1 MAYTTIDDPSAY
13 FQTALYSGNET
24 VRTITNDG
32 NSDLQPDWV
41 WIKCRSHAQSS
52 ALHDSSRGAGKG
64 LLSDNVLVE
73 QDDNTQLSGFASDG
87 FTLGDASGSASQPY
101 PSTNDNGRTFV
112 AWQWKS
118 NGGTRTAYAESG
130 DNPAGGYQVN
140 TTAGF
145 SIVDWTG
152 TGDAGGTVAHGLG
165 AVPHVILVK
174 CRNTAHDWAV
184 FHHRNT
190 SAPATDYL
198 VLNENSATADGVNKW
213 NDTLPDSNN
222 ITLGDGG
229 GVNANNQTH
238 IAYVFTEKQGYSR
251 FGKLTGNGL
260 TDGPFVYTGF
270 KPAWVMIK
278 EETAAGSW
286 HIFDN
291 KRKVGNVSD
300 SIIYADLTN
309 AEATSQTGNPIDIV
323 SNGFKCR
330 GGGNDTNLDTGTY
343 VYLAFAESPFV
354 SSKGVPT
361 TAR

>member
-1 MAYTTIDDPSAY
+1 MAYTTIDDPSEY
-13 FQTALYSGNET
+13 FQTLLYTGDASSSLALTFSGNS
-24 VRTITNDG
+24 N
-32 NSDLQPDWV
+32 LQPDFV
-41 WIKCRSHAQSS
+41 WNKERGGTAFHVVT
-52 ALHDSSRGAGKG
+52 DTSRGLTKNVYPNDTSVEENYTDRI
-64 LLSDNVLVE
+64 LSIQSN
-73 QDDNTQLSGFASDG
+73 G
-87 FTLGDASGSASQPY
+87 FTIGDDTDTMNKDSGTY
-101 PSTNDNGRTFV
+101 VN
-112 AWQWKS
+112 WCWKS